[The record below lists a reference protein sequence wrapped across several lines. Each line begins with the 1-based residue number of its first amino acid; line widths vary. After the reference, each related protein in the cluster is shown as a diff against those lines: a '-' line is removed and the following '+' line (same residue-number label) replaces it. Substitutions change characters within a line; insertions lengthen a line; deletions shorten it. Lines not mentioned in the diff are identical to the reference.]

1 MSKDKWYYWEIVVTR
16 PGMTKIVA
24 SGQFRAES
32 DEEAKGK
39 FNPSLLQ
46 LVTSLYWI
54 DGDKIMEVVK

>member
-1 MSKDKWYYWEIVVTR
+1 
-16 PGMTKIVA
+16 MTKIVA